1 VKLLPLALAVAAFA
15 AAVVVFR
22 RGRRWS
28 AGALAVF
35 GAGAAV
41 YGSGV
46 VEIPSL
52 ESILTDLGDRLGAW
66 TYLLVGTLA
75 FLETSAFVGLI
86 APGEVAVVFGGFVA
100 GQGKINPVALGL
112 LVWFCAAAGDSAGY
126 LLGRRLGRGWALK
139 QGPRIGVTK
148 ERFELV
154 ERFFTR
160 HGGKTIV
167 IGRFIGFVRA
177 LAPFIAG
184 ASRLPYLRFLPASV
198 IGAGLWTAAF
208 VTLGYVS
215 GRSLHRAIEIAKTGN
230 IGIFVLLVLLGLG
243 FGGYRFARRPE
254 FRARVRRELTRLI
267 GRETMDDLDAA
278 RKND

>member
-1 VKLLPLALAVAAFA
+1 MKVFPLALAVAALA
-15 AAVVVFR
+15 AAVFVFR

-28 AGALAVF
+28 AVALAVF
-35 GAGAAV
+35 AAGAAF
-41 YGSGV
+41 YGSGLV
-46 VEIPSL
+46 DIPSL
-52 ESILTDLGDRLGAW
+52 ESILNSLSSRLGAW

-75 FLETSAFVGLI
+75 FLETSAFIGLV

-100 GQGKINPVALGL
+100 GQGKINPIAIGL
-112 LVWFCAAAGDSAGY
+112 LVWVCAAAGDSAGY

-139 QGPRIGVTK
+139 YGPRVGVT
-148 ERFELV
+148 ESRFELV

-198 IGAGLWTAAF
+198 VGAGLWTAAF

-215 GRSLHRAIEIAKTGN
+215 GRSLHRAIQIAKQGN
-230 IGIFVLLVLLGLG
+230 IGIFLLLVLVALGV
-243 FGGYRFARRPE
+243 GGYRLARRPTT
-254 FRARVRRELTRLI
+254 RARVRSELTKLI
-267 GRETMDDLDAA
+267 GRETMEDLEAA